1 MENPRPSC
9 THKTLTL
16 QETDTGYLTGHYV
29 CVRCG
34 EKVLQVGATLPKGQ
48 DSPMLSEP

>member
-29 CVRCG
+29 CVHCG
-34 EKVLQVGATLPKGQ
+34 EDVLKVGVT
-48 DSPMLSEP
+48 LSEGTGEPRKSTP